1 MIQQSENELRERIV
15 FHATS
20 LFQRGYAPGTS
31 GNISVKLDDGILLT
45 PTNSCMGYLKPEILA
60 KLDMNGKHMSGG
72 KPSKEAILHLKIYE
86 ARPSA
91 MAIVHLHSTHA
102 VAVSCLKELDH
113 KNAIPALTPYYV
125 MKIGSLPV
133 APYHP
138 PGDVALADA
147 VATLANQHSAILL
160 ANHGPVVSGQT
171 LDAAVYASEELEEA
185 AKVYL
190 LTCNLNARNLS
201 QTQVDIL
208 KQQ

>member
-1 MIQQSENELRERIV
+1 MIQQRENELRERIV

-45 PTNSCMGYLKPEILA
+45 PTNSCIGYLKPEILA

-72 KPSKEAILHLKIYE
+72 KSSKEAILHLKVYE

-91 MAIVHLHSTHA
+91 MAIFHLHSTHA
-102 VAVSCLKELDH
+102 VAVSCLKDLDH
-113 KNAIPALTPYYV
+113 QNAIPALTPYYV

-147 VATLANQHSAILL
+147 VATLTNQHSAILL

-190 LTCNLNARNLS
+190 LTSNLNARNL
-201 QTQVDIL
+201 
-208 KQQ
+208 